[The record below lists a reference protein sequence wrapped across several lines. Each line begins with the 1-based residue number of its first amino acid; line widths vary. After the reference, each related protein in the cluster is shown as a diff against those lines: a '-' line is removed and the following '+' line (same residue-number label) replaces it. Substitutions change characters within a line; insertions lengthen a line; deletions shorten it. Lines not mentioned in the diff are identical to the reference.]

1 MSTTLTPSQP
11 AFTLDFL
18 ELFLSRV
25 INLAPNSFPQPSS
38 YQVNVL
44 SSGSTVDQTTNVK
57 ISSYFD
63 QFQNQNEI
71 TQVGF
76 TATFSNT
83 NAYEFNE
90 VQFYAVV
97 SSNQQYYVADF
108 KFSSSISKPSGYVLV
123 LEIYF
128 SISTPVQ
135 YINAIYDMQQLCS
148 QQCQNVNCS
157 SIASGIAI
165 YFIPFSVLNFVF
177 IYLLGITYNYLQ
189 SLPNV
194 QQQAQQYANC
204 MNNCKSTCSSGQSSS
219 CTSCMCNC
227 ISLLSSNPIAIYV
240 VANNITDLGQLG
252 AVDSGYAI
260 AIDVCTGIVGT
271 QQVNPIQG
279 AINYYSNQ
287 QGEQGAQY
295 VFSFEISNTSSPYN
309 AVEFTLLTANNSY
322 YAFGV
327 LTFQGTALPG
337 TSTFT
342 FQIGI
347 YQTVS

>member
-18 ELFLSRV
+18 ELLLSRS
-25 INLAPNSFPQPSS
+25 INLTPNIFPPPSS

-44 SSGSTVDQTTNVK
+44 SSGNTVDQTTKVK
-57 ISSYFD
+57 ISSYSD
-63 QFQNQNEI
+63 QFLGQFEI

-97 SSNQQYYVADF
+97 NSNKQYYVADF
-108 KFSSSISKPSGYVLV
+108 KFSSPVSKPQGYVLV

-157 SIASGIAI
+157 SIASNIAI

-177 IYLLGITYNYLQ
+177 IYLLGVTYNYLQ

-204 MNNCKSTCSSGQSSS
+204 INNCKSTCSSGQSSS

-252 AVDSGYAI
+252 VVDSGYAN
-260 AIDVCTGIVGT
+260 AINVCSGIVGT

-287 QGEQGAQY
+287 QGEQGFQLTIG
-295 VFSFEISNTSSPYN
+295 FTISSTSSSYN

-322 YAFGV
+322 YALGV
-327 LTFQGTALPG
+327 LTFNGTALPG
-337 TSTFT
+337 SSTFT
-342 FQIGI
+342 LQVAV
-347 YQTVS
+347 YQSSP

>member
-1 MSTTLTPSQP
+1 MSTTLNPSQP
-11 AFTLDFL
+11 AYTNDFL
-18 ELFLSRV
+18 QLLLNRS
-25 INLAPNSFPQPSS
+25 INLAPNMFPQPSS

-63 QFQNQNEI
+63 QFQNQIET

-97 SSNQQYYVADF
+97 SSNQQYYIADF
-108 KFSSSISKPSGYVLV
+108 KFSSSVSKPQGYVLV

-128 SISTPVQ
+128 GISTPVQ

-177 IYLLGITYNYLQ
+177 IYLLGVTYNYLQ

-194 QQQAQQYANC
+194 KQQAQQYANC
-204 MNNCKSTCSSGQSSS
+204 INNCKSTCSSGQSSS

-252 AVDSGYAI
+252 VVDSGYAI
-260 AIDVCTGIVGT
+260 AINICSGIVGT
-271 QQVNPIQG
+271 QQINPIQS

-287 QGEQGAQY
+287 QGEQGFQLTIG
-295 VFSFEISNTSSPYN
+295 FTISSTSSSYN

-322 YAFGV
+322 YALGV
-327 LTFQGTALPG
+327 LTFNGTALPG
-337 TSTFT
+337 SSTFT
-342 FQIGI
+342 LQVAV
-347 YQTVS
+347 YQSSP

>member
-1 MSTTLTPSQP
+1 MSNITSLTQP
-11 AFTLDFL
+11 AYTNQFL
-18 ELFLSRV
+18 QLLLSRA
-25 INLAPNSFPQPSS
+25 INLDPSSFPQPSS

-44 SSGSTVDQTTNVK
+44 SSGSTVDQTTNVQ
-57 ISSYFD
+57 ISGYSD
-63 QFQNQNEI
+63 QFLNQFEI
-71 TQVGF
+71 TQVEF

-97 SSNQQYYVADF
+97 SSSQQYYVADF
-108 KFSSSISKPSGYVLV
+108 KISSSISKPSGYVLV
-123 LEIYF
+123 LEFSF

-157 SIASGIAI
+157 SIASSIAI

-177 IYLLGITYNYLQ
+177 IYLLGVTYNYLQ

-227 ISLLSSNPIAIYV
+227 ISLLSSNPIAIYI
-240 VANNITDLGQLG
+240 VANNITELSQLG
-252 AVDSGYAI
+252 AVNSGYAN
-260 AIDVCTGIVGT
+260 AVNTCSGIVGT

-279 AINYYSNQ
+279 TINSYTSPE
-287 QGEQGAQY
+287 GEQGLQL
-295 VFSFEISNTSSPYN
+295 VFSFTISNTANSYN
-309 AVEFTLLTANNSY
+309 AIEFTLLTANNSY
-322 YAFGV
+322 YALGV

-337 TSTFT
+337 SATFT
-342 FQIGI
+342 FQIAV
-347 YQTVS
+347 YQTLP